1 MLVRWGDEVP
11 LKSVSEDHS
20 YYSNSNTLSCLCHR
34 TAFYTLQHYVSKFCI
49 QHDKIFIVFKKPII
63 RKYQK
68 NSINPELKLDKR
80 IYQFT
85 ENNDVGNWL
94 ILLFEHC
101 TNRIFNS
108 LRILF
113 YSSVDRVNIQ
123 NYWFFFIYVRLK
135 HRTPTITNFKSPKS
149 VVWQKPPPQHI
160 FRKNKVYQLHP
171 LPALRDSVNHI
182 IFYIFDTNV

>member
-1 MLVRWGDEVP
+1 MFQKEYNLFSIYTLLATFFFTWIYKNLFFTFSRTPIARGCYKLYYLNFQIQADLNRLRKELPKSIKCMDSDDRLFMVGSLVVIRREDEVP

-80 IYQFT
+80 IPIYREQLC
-85 ENNDVGNWL
+85 WKL
-94 ILLFEHC
+94 IDS
-101 TNRIFNS
+101 I
-108 LRILF
+108 
-113 YSSVDRVNIQ
+113 
-123 NYWFFFIYVRLK
+123 
-135 HRTPTITNFKSPKS
+135 
-149 VVWQKPPPQHI
+149 VWA
-160 FRKNKVYQLHP
+160 LHE
-171 LPALRDSVNHI
+171 
-182 IFYIFDTNV
+182 